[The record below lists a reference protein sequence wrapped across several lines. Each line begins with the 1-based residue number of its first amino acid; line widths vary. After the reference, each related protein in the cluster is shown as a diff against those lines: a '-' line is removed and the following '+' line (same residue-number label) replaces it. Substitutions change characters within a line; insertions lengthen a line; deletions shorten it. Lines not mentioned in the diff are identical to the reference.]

1 MMYERKDRPEKLNLD
16 NKIWDHKEKA
26 DFFSIGIKIS
36 MGYHKGLI
44 VAGSVTS
51 VRTWHEC

>member
-44 VAGSVTS
+44 ASEPVMS
-51 VRTWHEC
+51 VRIWYIK